1 MPKAEAKNPAR
12 SGNPAKK
19 ATAAKK
25 ATTKK
30 TASKMSAPSG
40 VSDFSSFK
48 QRAQGQLLPLP
59 SGLVCRARRVM
70 LQTFLNSGQVPNGL
84 MVLVS
89 EALEKGQEADV
100 AEMVGMEDGSVD
112 IEKVNEMFEL
122 VNAIVVEA
130 VVEPKVHP
138 LPEPDEERD
147 DDLLYI
153 DEFDDEDKMFLFQWI
168 IGGTD
173 DIASFREEAIASL
186 AALDQK

>member
-1 MPKAEAKNPAR
+1 MPKTEAKNPAR

-19 ATAAKK
+19 AAAKK
-25 ATTKK
+25 APAKK
-30 TASKMSAPSG
+30 TTAKKAAPSG

-100 AEMVGMEDGSVD
+100 AQMVGMDDGSVD
-112 IEKVNEMFEL
+112 IDKVNEMFEL

-130 VVEPKVHP
+130 VVEPRVHP
-138 LPEPDEERD
+138 IPDDPTDRD
-147 DDLLYI
+147 DSLLYI